1 MPRINPSA
9 LLRTANGYSSS
20 LPRRALARPPLSST
34 PALMTRRLQSTTTG
48 PATGNAQQ
56 KASTEPPKE
65 EQAPKD
71 DEEKLPWWKRGL
83 KVNWMFTTLAGFGAL
98 VTIYGVLEF
107 YSTLTRWPQPVRKP
121 LRAALKAKMRGDYG
135 KAEQYFRE
143 ALEVALEL
151 GPAALE
157 PDPLLK
163 ISGIYAELA
172 AVLELRLQRI
182 SAFVEL
188 RTALELF
195 GSDPLRLPTSV
206 ASPTEAAALG
216 GGPGGEWISPTYAL
230 TEKDHV
236 RAIGLYQKLGQLA
249 LEVASSPK
257 APTYESTI
265 VEGINVSPHQV
276 FKDWDDAAEYYLS
289 SALNTMLKIG
299 LQPPASPASA
309 PSPENPV
316 ILGRDINLPS
326 AAPSE
331 NPEDP
336 EQGGQVDKRGL
347 CMTMESL
354 SEVHSRKGEYNV
366 AGQLLLQAVS
376 VLMPAGEE
384 EPPLR
389 DRCQAAMLMTTI
401 SSHALHPPSSKAL
414 KVSRSW
420 SLRAL
425 QVAQQSLASEGEKGS
440 LNDSP
445 LEAAAAV
452 CERARA
458 VGLHN
463 LGMIAE
469 MEKDYPGAQNL
480 FNKALSVAR
489 ETGFSEGKRESL
501 AALRRVQKLAEAAVN
516 AK

>member
-1 MPRINPSA
+1 MPRLNPSS
-9 LLRTANGYSSS
+9 LIRTTNACSSS
-20 LPRRALARPPLSST
+20 LPRRALARPLALSST
-34 PALMTRRLQSTTTG
+34 PALMTRRLQSTGTG
-48 PATGNAQQ
+48 PAAENAQQ
-56 KASTEPPKE
+56 KASIEPPNNGE
-65 EQAPKD
+65 APQNDEQV
-71 DEEKLPWWKRGL
+71 PWWKKGL
-83 KVNWMFTTLAGFGAL
+83 KVNWMFTALAGFGAL

-143 ALEVALEL
+143 ALEAALEL

-188 RTALELF
+188 RTALEHF
-195 GSDPLRLPTSV
+195 GPDPLRLPSSR
-206 ASPTEAAALG
+206 AEAPSPA

-230 TEKDHV
+230 TEKDHI

-249 LEVASSPK
+249 LEAASSPK

-265 VEGINVSPHQV
+265 IEGITVSPHQV

-299 LQPPASPASA
+299 LRPPSSPASA
-309 PSPENPV
+309 PTPENPV
-316 ILGRDINLPS
+316 ILGRDIQLPS

-354 SEVHSRKGEYNV
+354 SEVHARKREYNT

-376 VLMPAGEE
+376 VLMPPGEE

-401 SSHALHPPSSKAL
+401 SSHALHPPTSKAL

-425 QVAQQSLASEGEKGS
+425 QVSQQALAGEGEKGS

-469 MEKDYPGAQNL
+469 MDKDYVGAQNL
-480 FNKALSVAR
+480 FNKSLAVAR
-489 ETGFSEGKRESL
+489 ETGFAEGKRESL
-501 AALRRVQKLAEAAVN
+501 AALRRVQKLAEAAV
-516 AK
+516 ASK